1 MVLDTTVTPELA
13 SEGSARDLVR
23 IVQQARREA
32 GLDVSDHISL
42 TIEAPDSA
50 VTAFQTHERFVS
62 TETLADGV
70 TYGAVRNGASGTVG
84 DGIQV
89 AVSLTKIGPDVRR

>member
-1 MVLDTTVTPELA
+1 M
-13 SEGSARDLVR
+13 
-23 IVQQARREA
+23 
-32 GLDVSDHISL
+32 
-42 TIEAPDSA
+42 
-50 VTAFQTHERFVS
+50 TAFQTHERFVS